1 MPLSQAQRNDIARA
15 LAGIA
20 GSAGDI
26 LTCFSSDAC
35 RRTIKPDGTPV
46 SEADEAAEE
55 ELHKLISREFPDW
68 PIVSEENSASHDLA
82 GVDAFFLV
90 DPLDGTRAFLAGGK
104 DFCVLIA
111 LVVGGVPAA
120 GAIHA
125 PATGRSWWA
134 GAGAMTAGSR
144 QFDDARL
151 LAPSPSRPGGRVA
164 IISSQHAEGASSELC
179 RSFGIGEIRRESSA
193 LKFARLAE
201 GEADIYPR
209 LGRTMQWDVAAG
221 DALLR
226 ALGGGVFDRS
236 GQALR
241 YGASRDGWAN
251 PDFVALRCASDL
263 QAIKCEPRQG

>member
-1 MPLSQAQRNDIARA
+1 MPLSLAQRNDIARA
-15 LAGIA
+15 LAEIA

-68 PIVSEENSASHDLA
+68 PIVSEENAASHDLK
-82 GVDAFFLV
+82 GGDAFFLV
-90 DPLDGTRAFLAGGK
+90 DPLDGTRAFLAGTK

-111 LVVGGVPAA
+111 LIVDGIPVA

-125 PATGRSWWA
+125 PASGRSWWA
-134 GAGAMTAGSR
+134 GADAMTADNR
-144 QFDDARL
+144 AFDQTRHLVPAPAR
-151 LAPSPSRPGGRVA
+151 PRDRIA

-179 RSFGIGEIRRESSA
+179 RSFGIAEIRKESSA

-226 ALGGGVFDRS
+226 ALGGGVFDRF
-236 GQALR
+236 GQTLR
-241 YGASRDGWAN
+241 YGAARDGWAN
-251 PDFVALRCASDL
+251 PNFVALRCASDL
-263 QAIKCEPRQG
+263 PAIPKASRP